1 MSSGY
6 EGFTF
11 IRSESG
17 TIVSVLNGSI
27 PKIYIFIS
35 PVNMALLGKRSLC

>member
-6 EGFTF
+6 ESFTF

-27 PKIYIFIS
+27 PKIYIS